1 MEIRSIIEMLLAIDC
16 LLLSIEQYRLSK
28 RLKDIT
34 NDVAYLTFK
43 DLNREEKEY
52 AKTKRRKS
60 KTKETTKD
68 RTEK

>member
-28 RLKDIT
+28 RLRDLT
-34 NDVAYLTFK
+34 NNVVYLTFK
-43 DLNREEKEY
+43 DLSREEKEY

-68 RTEK
+68 RTGK

>member
-1 MEIRSIIEMLLAIDC
+1 MEIRSIIELTLAIDC

-28 RLKDIT
+28 RLRDLT
-34 NDVAYLTFK
+34 NNVVYLTFK
-43 DLNREEKEY
+43 DLSREEKEY

-68 RTEK
+68 RTGK